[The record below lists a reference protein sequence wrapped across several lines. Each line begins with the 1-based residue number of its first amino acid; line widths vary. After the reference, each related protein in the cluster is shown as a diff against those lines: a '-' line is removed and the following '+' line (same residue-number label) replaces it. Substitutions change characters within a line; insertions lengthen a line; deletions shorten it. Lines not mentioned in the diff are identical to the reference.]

1 MLMVSRKRRVWCD
14 SGRTRRQL
22 GAARMGLAARPC
34 KPEDGRM
41 HLDIQLA
48 RAEDFAALEQLLELY
63 QYDLSDIWTQ
73 DLDVNARYGF
83 DLTRH
88 RRAERSRAYIARS
101 GAQYVGLALVAPA
114 LVTRTEGTWM
124 EQFFILKRYRRSG
137 AGRALARHVLFSHPG
152 LWEIGQMPGNAAATA
167 FWRRVIGEVTGER
180 FVERQVTEGWWQ
192 GLVQQFE
199 VDIQVS
205 SKFTQAR

>member
-1 MLMVSRKRRVWCD
+1 MVSRKRRVCWD

-22 GAARMGLAARPC
+22 GAARMGLAVHPC
-34 KPEDGRM
+34 KLEDGRM

-73 DLDVNARYGF
+73 DLDVDARYGF

-88 RRAERSRAYIARS
+88 LRAEHSRAYIARS

-180 FVERQVTEGWWQ
+180 FVERQVTAGWWQ

-199 VDIQVS
+199 IDIGVAS
-205 SKFTQAR
+205 NYTPAR